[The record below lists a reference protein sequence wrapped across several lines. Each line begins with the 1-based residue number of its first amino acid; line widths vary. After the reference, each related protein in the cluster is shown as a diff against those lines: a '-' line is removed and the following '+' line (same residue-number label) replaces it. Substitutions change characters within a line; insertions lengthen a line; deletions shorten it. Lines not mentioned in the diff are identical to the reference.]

1 MPPSYGTKAYWD
13 ARFQH
18 EDKYEWLLPADSLN
32 AVIREALSEP
42 QKKSRS
48 PGDSSRAPQILHI
61 GCGSSDLSFQL
72 RDLVAAPNQITNVD
86 YSSMAV
92 QKCRQRE
99 SEALFATTADA
110 VSFATLNGSDSMS
123 MRWETADLLAAESI
137 ARLGGNFPS
146 HSAVSHD
153 FGGCDDDPLFFDVV
167 ADKSTSDSISCAADA
182 PVLLPFVSPRMVQ
195 QEHPQQQQ
203 TGNDAAANT
212 TKAATAF
219 VHPMYLLAVHMAVL
233 TRPRTG
239 RWCVLSYSD
248 ERFSFLDGGGKKGI
262 GAAKA
267 EEPVEE
273 DLLQRGFPDPRRFWR
288 VERRERVTV
297 APPAAATGSGGH
309 VVHQPEIA
317 YWLYVLVRTNEV
329 P

>member
-18 EDKYEWLLPADSLN
+18 EDNYEWLLPADGLN
-32 AVIREALSEP
+32 TVIREALSKP
-42 QKKSRS
+42 QKKN
-48 PGDSSRAPQILHI
+48 SSHSDYAPAPQILHI

-110 VSFATLNGSDSMS
+110 ASFATLNGSDSMS
-123 MRWETADLLAAESI
+123 MRWETADLLAAD
-137 ARLGGNFPS
+137 
-146 HSAVSHD
+146 HD
-153 FGGCDDDPLFFDVV
+153 VGGCDDDPLFFDVV

-182 PVLLPFVSPRMVQ
+182 PVLLPFVSPRIVQ

-203 TGNDAAANT
+203 TDNDASANT